1 MEAIITAATVLAL
14 YLNVA
19 TSNTNGYIYN
29 AVYEDNQVAKIEVF
43 SQDGKSLSRKLQYHY
58 SYDAQGRLASKEPL
72 RWNALA
78 AECQPSQLFVY
89 EYTGNGYTLSL
100 SNCFFAL
107 LLDCYTAAMATPCR
121 SATGAMRQ
129 ASICRRTRRWSI
141 IWWQTTCWRWTHTG
155 AMTLTRRLNV
165 RRACW

>member
-29 AVYEDNQVAKIEVF
+29 AVYEDNQVAKVEVF
-43 SQDGKSLSRKLQYHY
+43 NQDGKSLSRKLQYHY
-58 SYDAQGRLASKEPL
+58 SYDAQGRLASKETL

-78 AECQPSQLFVY
+78 AEWQPSQLFVY

-100 SNCFFAL
+100 SNWSHEAGKYMPSNEKMVYHMVADNVL
-107 LLDCYTAAMATPCR
+107 AVDTYRRNDLDEAFE
-121 SATGAMRQ
+121 
-129 ASICRRTRRWSI
+129 RTSDMLVMN
-141 IWWQTTCWRWTHTG
+141 
-155 AMTLTRRLNV
+155 ADKDYADL
-165 RRACW
+165 

>member
-58 SYDAQGRLASKEPL
+58 SYDAQGRLASKETL

-78 AECQPSQLFVY
+78 AEWQPSQLFVY

-100 SNCFFAL
+100 SNWSHEAGKYMPSNEKMVYHMVADNVL
-107 LLDCYTAAMATPCR
+107 AVDTYRRNDLDEAFE
-121 SATGAMRQ
+121 
-129 ASICRRTRRWSI
+129 RTSDMLVMN
-141 IWWQTTCWRWTHTG
+141 
-155 AMTLTRRLNV
+155 ADKDYADL
-165 RRACW
+165 

>member
-58 SYDAQGRLASKEPL
+58 SYDAQGRLASKETL

-78 AECQPSQLFVY
+78 AEWQPSQLFVY
-89 EYTGNGYTLSL
+89 EYTDYGYTLSL
-100 SNCFFAL
+100 SNWSHEAGKYMPSNEKMVYHMVADNVL
-107 LLDCYTAAMATPCR
+107 AVDTYRRNDLDETFE
-121 SATGAMRQ
+121 
-129 ASICRRTRRWSI
+129 RTS
-141 IWWQTTCWRWTHTG
+141 G
-155 AMTLTRRLNV
+155 MLVMNADKDYADL
-165 RRACW
+165 

>member
-29 AVYEDNQVAKIEVF
+29 AVYEDNQVAKVEVF
-43 SQDGKSLSRKLQYHY
+43 NQDGKSLSRKLQYHY
-58 SYDAQGRLASKEPL
+58 SYDAQGRLASKETL

-78 AECQPSQLFVY
+78 AEWQPSQLFVY

-100 SNCFFAL
+100 SNWSHEAGKYMPSNEKMVYHMVADNVL
-107 LLDCYTAAMATPCR
+107 AVDTYRRNDLDEAFE
-121 SATGAMRQ
+121 
-129 ASICRRTRRWSI
+129 RTSSMLVMN
-141 IWWQTTCWRWTHTG
+141 
-155 AMTLTRRLNV
+155 ADKDYADL
-165 RRACW
+165 

>member
-43 SQDGKSLSRKLQYHY
+43 NQDGKSLSRKLQYHY
-58 SYDAQGRLASKEPL
+58 SYDAQGRLASKETL

-78 AECQPSQLFVY
+78 AEWQPSQLFVY

-100 SNCFFAL
+100 SNWSHEAGKYMPSNEKMVYHMVADNVL
-107 LLDCYTAAMATPCR
+107 AVDTYRRNDLDETFE
-121 SATGAMRQ
+121 
-129 ASICRRTRRWSI
+129 RTS
-141 IWWQTTCWRWTHTG
+141 G
-155 AMTLTRRLNV
+155 MLVMNADKDYADL
-165 RRACW
+165 